1 MKKFFVVVLFGFLA
15 INVHAQWYN
24 RSFGVD
30 NIDDLSE
37 AQLNYSLQRAQ
48 ANLNAGKILTF
59 SGIGAFTLGTFLAA
73 SGLNGFVFG
82 GDDDGFGKYVAGS
95 VLMLVGMGSTI
106 VGVPFWIAGSSRKKK
121 VEIALLRF
129 NSSAFTGYR
138 QPEQMG
144 LSLKINF

>member
-1 MKKFFVVVLFGFLA
+1 M
-15 INVHAQWYN
+15 
-24 RSFGVD
+24 D
-30 NIDDLSE
+30 
-37 AQLNYSLQRAQ
+37 
-48 ANLNAGKILTF
+48 
-59 SGIGAFTLGTFLAA
+59 
-73 SGLNGFVFG
+73 FVFG
-82 GDDDGFGKYVAGS
+82 GDDNEFGKYVAGS